1 MRLDVKPDVRLVF
14 FETKIIK
21 MNSKKPKLFLVP
33 FAGGNCYSFQFL
45 MPHLSAYDVV
55 NLELP
60 GRGMRMTEPLIQNF
74 EQAAQD
80 IYKQVKKNLGT
91 EPFFFYGHSLGTYII
106 LRVTQMLES
115 ENLHPKCLILTGN
128 AGPGTDHRKDR
139 HLLEKED
146 FKNELRKLGGF
157 PEELMENEE
166 MLAFFEPVLRSD
178 FQIVS
183 DCDLQGSTKV
193 QAPIY
198 AMMGSEESLSPQLDN
213 WGNYTEGRFEHEI
226 LKGDHFFIHKHPQ
239 KLGSVIKSFYD
250 QSKVPQT
257 I

>member
-1 MRLDVKPDVRLVF
+1 M
-14 FETKIIK
+14 TQ
-21 MNSKKPKLFLVP
+21 MNLKKPKLFLVP

-45 MPHLSAYDVV
+45 RPHIGAYDVV

-60 GRGMRMTEPLIQNF
+60 GRGMRMTEPLIKTF
-74 EQAAQD
+74 EAAAQD
-80 IYKQVKKNLGT
+80 MYKQVKQNLNS
-91 EPFFFYGHSLGTYII
+91 EPFFFYGHSLGTYLI
-106 LRVTQMLES
+106 LRVTQLLEA
-115 ENLHPKCLILTGN
+115 ENLHPKCLVLTGN

-139 HLLEKED
+139 HLLGKEA

-183 DCDLQGSTKV
+183 DCALEHSSKV
-193 QAPIY
+193 KAPIY
-198 AMMGSEESLSPQLDN
+198 ALMGSEEALSPKLDN
-213 WGNYTEGRFEHEI
+213 WGNYTEGRFEHEV
-226 LKGDHFFIHKHPQ
+226 LNGDHFFIHKHPQ
-239 KLGSVIKSFYD
+239 KLGAVIKNFYD
-250 QSKVPQT
+250 QSTVLQT